1 MKKIV
6 LFLMLMTIWVL
17 SSCSSASFL
26 EVSGVGYQ
34 TLQMQESNK
43 DFSEQAIKKA
53 QILVFCLVDKNG
65 DVEVMVENNTDQIMT
80 IDRTK
85 SFFQNQ
91 NDVAQMY
98 YDPTIHTNTQSVT
111 LGSTTGIG
119 VNLGSVARAVGVG
132 GILGTALSGVNV
144 GGGNSTSTTNVNTTY
159 TVDQPKV
166 SIPPHGRISMGRMFP
181 MLGVGR
187 NFLHAAVTE
196 SPTDINN
203 LFVQDNTYARANIC
217 ISFSID
223 GEKSFQFIETHLY
236 ANSLMIGKVN
246 GEGYVNNALRTI
258 YTNNPNALLQPWYL
272 LYFASAKKNRDN
284 NCKISQQIFVNYN

>member
-1 MKKIV
+1 
-6 LFLMLMTIWVL
+6 MLMTIWVL

-53 QILVFCLVDKNG
+53 EILVYCFVDKNG
-65 DVEVMVENNTDQIMT
+65 EVEVMVENNSDQMMT

-98 YDPTIHTNTQSVT
+98 YDPTVQTNTTSVT
-111 LGSTTGIG
+111 HGSTTGVG

-144 GGGNSTSTTNVNTTY
+144 GGSNSTSTTNVNTTY

-166 SIPPHGRISMGRMFP
+166 SVPPHGRISMGRTFQMQ
-181 MLGVGR
+181 GVGR
-187 NFLHAAVTE
+187 SFLHSTVTE
-196 SPTDINN
+196 SPLDVNN
-203 LFVQDNTYARANIC
+203 SFSNSNTYAASNIV
-217 ISFSID
+217 ISYSLD
-223 GEKSFQFIETHLY
+223 NEATYQFIETHLF
-236 ANSLMIGKVN
+236 ANSLLVGKVREKGKVN
-246 GEGYVNNALRTI
+246 DALRTI
-258 YTNNPNALLQPWYL
+258 YMNKPDALSQPWFL
-272 LYFASAKKNRDN
+272 LYFASKSTAENDSKLQPY
-284 NCKISQQIFVNYN
+284 SFVNYQ

>member
-6 LFLMLMTIWVL
+6 LFSMLMTIWVL

-43 DFSEQAIKKA
+43 DFSDQAIKKA
-53 QILVFCLVDKNG
+53 QILVYCLVDRNG
-65 DVEVMVENNTDQIMT
+65 EVEVMVENNSDQMMT

-98 YDPTIHTNTQSVT
+98 YDPTVQTNTTSVT
-111 LGSTTGIG
+111 HGSTTGVG

-144 GGGNSTSTTNVNTTY
+144 GGSNSTSTTNVNTTY
-159 TVDQPKV
+159 TIDQPKV
-166 SIPPHGRISMGRMFP
+166 SVPPHGRISMGRTFQMQ
-181 MLGVGR
+181 GVGR
-187 NFLHAAVTE
+187 SFLHSAVTE
-196 SPTDINN
+196 SQLDVNN
-203 LFVQDNTYARANIC
+203 SFSNSNTYAASNIV
-217 ISFSID
+217 ISYSLD
-223 GEKSFQFIETHLY
+223 NEATYQFIETHLF
-236 ANSLMIGKVN
+236 ANSLLVGKVREKGKVN
-246 GEGYVNNALRTI
+246 DALRTI
-258 YTNNPNALLQPWYL
+258 YMNKPDALSQPWFL
-272 LYFASAKKNRDN
+272 LYFASKSTAENDSKLQPY
-284 NCKISQQIFVNYN
+284 SFVNYQ